1 MKKNLLYLCMF
12 FITYSFS
19 QENKTPSQEKSKIVR
34 KDDAVKEFSKNLN
47 EARAFQPTGIIRCAS
62 TEHNRSLQK
71 SKLAPSDE
79 EFERWLAPKVAEI
92 KNKRHLR
99 ALPTTI
105 VIPVVI
111 HIVHNGDAVGSG
123 ENISLAQA
131 LSQIRVFNEDF
142 GKLAGTPGDG
152 AGVDTS
158 IQFCLAQVDPN
169 GVATNGVVRH
179 NLGLASFDSA
189 GVESAKASTI
199 WDPTKYLNMWT
210 FNFGGDLAG
219 VLGYAQFPTGSGLPG
234 MPGGECYDDSGSGA
248 STDGVVCAYT
258 TWGSSSYATG
268 AFGAPY
274 DKGRTMTHEVGH
286 MFGLRHI
293 WGDDACPTSGG
304 NVYTN
309 EDFCADT
316 PAASAANFGCPAG
329 RNTCTA
335 IAGNDQIQNYMD
347 YTDDTCMNIFT
358 QDQKDRMLAVLMN
371 SPRRDDLLVSTVC
384 SSPVLT
390 PYIQFKRQ
398 DCDFR
403 PVNEV
408 QEGST
413 CAGYTEF
420 TIVLDIDKAPSA
432 NATVT
437 FAVDGTSVA
446 NASDVQILTPTVTFP
461 SGSTA
466 DQNLVIRVLHDGV
479 VEIDEDLVISF
490 TVNAN
495 GGNAVINPNGKTF
508 TVKILNDDSSPI
520 LVQNYNAID
529 EDCADLS
536 DWQNLDADGDA
547 KKWGTFTGLQGFGT
561 APNTLTNTWAFSE
574 KKVGYFGGTIST
586 ANPNNYLISKQIK
599 IPVGAT
605 SISLSYIVGAYDDA
619 GPARNAGSFS
629 VYFTTSIANE
639 AAILA
644 GTLIQANLVIND
656 GTTQLNTHNL
666 MTTPNLMGQTGY
678 LVFRHNN
685 TSATNIGLLIL
696 DSIKIAVLKN
706 TLVQTEINTPTRY
719 DASLNYSG
727 SMYGYDDITDNVIG
741 SITNNTTVN
750 YGCTSIEVNRSQTSV
765 GAGSASF
772 IDTNAANRIMPKTY
786 YITNATDSATGNYTV
801 TLYCTAAEVTA
812 WETATGKSRTALQI
826 IKVIN
831 NPISTIN
838 ASNYTN
844 YTIEEKAATIGAFG
858 SNVTFTAT
866 FNTNMSGGYAIGPK
880 TGIVCGDLTS
890 TWNGTAWSNGAP
902 SKVTAVTFTGNYS
915 STADLDA
922 CSATIN
928 TGVNVTFNPGH
939 TFIIGNGVTV
949 NGTGT
954 FTINNNAALRQ
965 VNNTANTGNVIVR
978 RNSAANVRLDY
989 TAWSS
994 PVSGQQ
1000 LQAFSPSTLP
1010 NRFYQYLFTGTTTPT
1025 AYQVVTPTTNF
1036 VVGKGYMIR
1045 AADNWPLTPTVF
1057 NGQFA
1062 GVPTNG
1068 NVSQPIGIGYNL
1080 LGNPYASPISAN
1092 LFLGANASI
1101 PTLYFWT
1108 HTAPASGGIYPV
1120 NNYASYTTL
1129 GGTAAAAGGAVPNGT
1144 IQTSQGFFVRA
1155 TAAGNANFTNAQR
1168 VNASVSTQFYR
1179 TAESV
1184 ATTTET
1190 EKHRIWLN
1198 LNDASN
1204 NYNQI
1209 LVGYI
1214 NGATNGIDHAI
1225 DGEVLDK
1232 DNTMLYNLIADSEYV
1247 IQGKGLPF
1255 TDTDEI
1261 ALGLKATTAGTYS
1274 IALENVDG
1282 LFTAQNVYVKDN
1294 VTNTIHDIKLA
1305 PYTFTTSDGVYNNRF
1320 KVVFT
1325 NAALANPSFV
1335 SDESVV
1341 VFTQNEELKINASQ
1355 EMAKVEVFDV
1365 LGRNIYKN
1373 NTVNDKALN
1382 IASIANR
1389 NQALFVKITFATG
1402 QSVTKK
1408 VIK

>member
-1 MKKNLLYLCMF
+1 MF

-19 QENKTPSQEKSKIVR
+19 QENKKISSQEKNKIVR
-34 KDDAVKEFSKNLN
+34 KDDAVKEFSNQLN
-47 EARAFQPTGIIRCAS
+47 KSRAFQPTGLIRCAT
-62 TEHNRSLQK
+62 TEHNKSLQK
-71 SKLAPSDE
+71 NKLAPSDE
-79 EFERWLAPKVAEI
+79 EFENWLAPKVAEI
-92 KNKRHLR
+92 KNKRNQK
-99 ALPTTI
+99 ALPSTI

-111 HIVHNGDAVGSG
+111 HIVHNGDAVGTG

-179 NLGLASFDSA
+179 NLGIAALGSA
-189 GVESAKASTI
+189 QVEAAKASTI

-219 VLGYAQFPTGSGLPG
+219 ILGYAQFPTGSGLPG
-234 MPGGECYDDSGSGA
+234 MPSGECFDDSGSGA

-268 AFGAPY
+268 SFGAPY
-274 DKGRTMTHEVGH
+274 DKGRTMTHVVGH

-293 WGDDACPTSGG
+293 WGDDACPASGG

-316 PAASAANFGCPAG
+316 PAAAAANFGCPAG
-329 RNTCTA
+329 TNSCAA
-335 IAGNDQIQNYMD
+335 IAGNDMIQNYMD
-347 YTDDTCMNIFT
+347 YTDDTCMSIFT

-384 SSPVLT
+384 SAVVT
-390 PYIQFKRQ
+390 PNIQFKRQ

-403 PVNEV
+403 PVNSV
-408 QEGST
+408 LEGSA
-413 CAGYTEF
+413 CAGFTEF

-437 FAVDGTSVA
+437 FAVDGTSTA
-446 NASDVQILTPTVTFP
+446 NATDVQIMTPTVTFP
-461 SGSTA
+461 AGSTA
-466 DQNLVIRVLHDGV
+466 DQNLVVRVLHDGV
-479 VEIDEDLVISF
+479 VEADENLVISF

-495 GGNAVINPNGKTF
+495 GGDALANANGKTF
-508 TVKILNDDSSPI
+508 ELTILNDDSAPI
-520 LVQNYNAID
+520 LTQSYNLID
-529 EDCADLS
+529 ENFDDLS
-536 DWQNLDADGDA
+536 GWLVLDGDGDTRN
-547 KKWGTFTGLQGFGT
+547 WSSLTGLDGYGT
-561 APNTLTNTWAFSE
+561 APNTFIGGIGYSE
-574 KKVGYFGGTIST
+574 KRIGYFGGATST
-586 ANPNNYLISKQIK
+586 ANPNNYLISPQIV
-599 IPVGAT
+599 IPNAT
-605 SISLSYIVGAYDDA
+605 TTLSLSYIVGAYDNG
-619 GPARNAGSFS
+619 GPTRNAGNFS

-644 GTLIQANLVIND
+644 GTLIQSNLVLNE
-656 GTTQLNTHNL
+656 GTSQLITHNL

-685 TSATNIGLLIL
+685 LSGTNIGLLLL
-696 DSIKIAVLKN
+696 DSVKIAVVKN

-719 DASLNYSG
+719 DAVLNSSG
-727 SMYGYDDITDNVIG
+727 NMYGYDDTTSSIIAG
-741 SITNNTTVN
+741 ITNNTSTN
-750 YGCTSIEVNRSQTSV
+750 YGCTSIEVDRSQTSV

-786 YITNATDSATGNYTV
+786 YVTTASDTATGNYTV

-812 WETATGKSRTALQI
+812 WEAATGKSRTALQI

-844 YTIEEKAATIGAFG
+844 YIIEEKPATIGAFG
-858 SNVTFTAT
+858 TGVTFTAT

-890 TWNGTAWSNGAP
+890 TWNGTAWSNGVP
-902 SKVTAVTFTGNYS
+902 GKVTAVTFAGNYN

-922 CSATIN
+922 CSVTVN
-928 TGVNVTFNPGH
+928 TGVNVTFNAGH
-939 TFIIGNGVTV
+939 TLISGNAVTV
-949 NGTGT
+949 SGTGT
-954 FTINNNAALRQ
+954 LTINNNAALRQ
-965 VNNTANTGNVIVR
+965 INAVANSGNIIVR
-978 RNSAANVRLDY
+978 RNSAGMVKLDY

-1000 LQAFSPSTLP
+1000 LQSFSPSTLP

-1025 AYQVVTPTTNF
+1025 AYQSVVATTNF
-1036 VVGKGYMIR
+1036 QAGKGYMIR
-1045 AADNWPLTPTVF
+1045 AADNWPLTSTVF
-1057 NGQFA
+1057 NGQFS

-1068 NVSQPIGIGYNL
+1068 DVPQAIGIGYNL

-1092 LFLGANASI
+1092 LFLGANTSI
-1101 PTLYFWT
+1101 STLYFWT
-1108 HTAPASGGIYPV
+1108 HTAPAAGGVYPI

-1129 GGTAAAAGGAVPNGT
+1129 GGTASAAGGATPNGT
-1144 IQTSQGFFVRA
+1144 IQTGQGFFVRA
-1155 TAAGNANFTNAQR
+1155 TAAGNANFSNAQR

-1179 TAESV
+1179 TSENI
-1184 ATTTET
+1184 ATTSEE

-1198 LNDASN
+1198 LNDATN

-1209 LVGYI
+1209 LVGYV
-1214 NGATNGIDHAI
+1214 NGATNGIDNGI

-1232 DNTMLYNLIADSEYV
+1232 DNTMLYNLINDSEYV

-1255 TDTDEI
+1255 ANTDEI
-1261 ALGLKATTAGTYS
+1261 ALGLKATTAGTYTIS
-1274 IALENVDG
+1274 LENVDG
-1282 LFTAQNVYVKDN
+1282 LFASQNVYVKDN
-1294 VTNTIHDIKLA
+1294 VTNTIHDIKQA
-1305 PYTFTTSDGVYNNRF
+1305 PYAFTTSEGVFNDRF
-1320 KVVFT
+1320 KVVF
-1325 NAALANPSFV
+1325 NNVVLVNPAFISE
-1335 SDESVV
+1335 DGVV
-1341 VFTQNEELKINASQ
+1341 VFTQNEELKINASH
-1355 EMAKVEVFDV
+1355 EMAKVEVYDV
-1365 LGRNIYKN
+1365 LGRIIYNNKN
-1373 NTVNDKALN
+1373 VNDKVLN
-1382 IASIANR
+1382 ISSIANR
-1389 NQALFVKITFATG
+1389 NQALLVKITFTTG

>member
-1 MKKNLLYLCMF
+1 MF

-19 QENKTPSQEKSKIVR
+19 QENIKTPNQEKSKIVR
-34 KDDAVKEFSKNLN
+34 KDEAVKDFSNELN
-47 EARAFQPTGIIRCAS
+47 QARAFQPTGIIRCAS

-71 SKLAPSDE
+71 NKLAPSDE

-92 KNKRHLR
+92 KRKRHLR
-99 ALPTTI
+99 ALPSTI

-152 AGVDTS
+152 AGVDTG

-169 GVATNGVVRH
+169 GNPTNGVVRH
-179 NLGLASFDSA
+179 NLGIAAFGSA
-189 GVESAKASTI
+189 QVETAKASTI

-234 MPGGECYDDSGSGA
+234 MPSGECFDDSGSGA

-293 WGDDACPTSGG
+293 WGDDACPASGG

-316 PAASAANFGCPAG
+316 PAAAAANFGCPAG
-329 RNTCTA
+329 TNSCTA
-335 IAGNDQIQNYMD
+335 IAGNDMIQNYMD
-347 YTDDTCMNIFT
+347 YTDDTCMSIFT

-384 SSPVLT
+384 SAVVT
-390 PYIQFKRQ
+390 PNIQFKRQ

-403 PVNEV
+403 PVNSV
-408 QEGST
+408 LEGNA

-432 NATVT
+432 NAVVT
-437 FAVDGTSVA
+437 FAIDGTSTA
-446 NASDVQILTPTVTFP
+446 NASDVQIMTPTVTFP
-461 SGSTA
+461 AGSTA
-466 DQNLVIRVLHDGV
+466 DQNLVLRVLHDGV
-479 VEIDEDLVISF
+479 EEPNENLVISF

-495 GGNAVINPNGKTF
+495 GGDALANANGKMFDLT
-508 TVKILNDDSSPI
+508 ILNDDLAPT
-520 LVQNYNAID
+520 LTQTYNLID
-529 EDCADLS
+529 EDFENAAGWLV
-536 DWQNLDADGDA
+536 LDADGDTRT
-547 KKWGTFTGLQGFGT
+547 WGTVNGLDGFGT
-561 APNTLTNTWAFSE
+561 APNTITGAAAYSE
-574 KKVGYFGGTIST
+574 KRLTYLGGTGT
-586 ANPNNYLISKQIK
+586 ANPVNNYFISPQVTL
-599 IPVGAT
+599 PTTAASVT
-605 SISLSYIVGAYDDA
+605 LSYILAAYDNTA
-619 GPARNAGSFS
+619 QVRNAGNFS

-639 AAILA
+639 AAILG
-644 GTLIQANLVIND
+644 GTLVQTNLINNEN
-656 GTTQLNTHNL
+656 TSQLRTYNL
-666 MTTPNLMGQTGY
+666 MTTPNLLGQTGY

-685 TSATNIGLLIL
+685 TSATADVGLLIMDTVKL
-696 DSIKIAVLKN
+696 VVVKN

-719 DASLNYSG
+719 DAILNSSG
-727 SMYGYDDITDNVIG
+727 NMYGYDDATSSIIAG
-741 SITNNTTVN
+741 ITNSTSTN

-786 YITNATDSATGNYTV
+786 YVTTANDTATGNYSI
-801 TLYCTAAEVTA
+801 TLYCTAAEVAA
-812 WETATGKSRTALQI
+812 WEAATGKSRTALQI

-844 YTIEEKAATIGAFG
+844 YLIEEKPATIGAFG
-858 SNVTFTAT
+858 TGVTFTAT
-866 FNTNMSGGYAIGPK
+866 FNTNMTGGYAIGPK

-890 TWNGTAWSNGAP
+890 TWNGTTWSNGAP

-928 TGVNVTFNPGH
+928 TGVNVTFNAGH

-994 PVSGQQ
+994 PVAGQQ

-1010 NRFYQYLFTGTTTPT
+1010 TRFYQYLFTGTTTPT
-1025 AYQVVTPTTNF
+1025 AYQAVNPTTNF

-1045 AADNWPLTPTVF
+1045 AADNWPITPTVF
-1057 NGQFA
+1057 NGQFT

-1068 NVSQPIGIGYNL
+1068 NVSQPIGLGYNL

-1108 HTAPASGGIYPV
+1108 HTAPASGGVYPV

-1144 IQTSQGFFVRA
+1144 IQTGQGFYVR
-1155 TAAGNANFTNAQR
+1155 TTVAGNANFTNAQR

-1179 TAESV
+1179 TATSSV
-1184 ATTTET
+1184 ATTEP

-1209 LVGYI
+1209 LVGYV

-1255 TDTDEI
+1255 ADTDEI

-1274 IALENVDG
+1274 ISLENVDG

-1294 VTNTIHDIKLA
+1294 VTNTIHDIKQT
-1305 PYTFTTSDGVYNNRF
+1305 PYTFTTADGVFNNRF
-1320 KVVFT
+1320 KVVFR
-1325 NAALANPSFV
+1325 NEALANPSFV
-1335 SDESVV
+1335 SEESVV

-1355 EMAKVEVFDV
+1355 EIAKVEVFDV
-1365 LGRNIYKN
+1365 LGRSIYKN
-1373 NTVNDKALN
+1373 NTVNDKVLN
-1382 IASIANR
+1382 ITSIANR
-1389 NQALFVKITFATG
+1389 NQALLVKITFTTG

>member
-1 MKKNLLYLCMF
+1 MF
-12 FITYSFS
+12 FLTFS
-19 QENKTPSQEKSKIVR
+19 YGQENKKITSQEKKKLIV
-34 KDDAVKEFSKNLN
+34 KDEAVKEFSNQLN
-47 EARAFQPTGIIRCAS
+47 GARAFQPTGIIRCAT
-62 TEHNRSLQK
+62 TEHNKSLQK
-71 SKLAPSDE
+71 NKLAPSDE

-92 KNKRHLR
+92 KNKRNQK
-99 ALPTTI
+99 ALPATI

-111 HIVHNGDAVGSG
+111 HIIHNGDPVGTN

-152 AGVDTS
+152 AGVDTG
-158 IQFCLAQVDPN
+158 IQFCLAQIDPSGN
-169 GVATNGVVRH
+169 STNGVVRH
-179 NLGLASFDSA
+179 NLGIASFGSA
-189 GVESAKASTI
+189 AVETAKANTI

-219 VLGYAQFPTGSGLPG
+219 VLGYAQFPTGSGLAG
-234 MPGGECYDDSGSGA
+234 MPTGDCFDDSGSGA

-268 AFGAPY
+268 SFSAPY

-293 WGDDACPTSGG
+293 WGDDGCPGSGG

-316 PAASAANFGCPAG
+316 PASAAANFGCPAG
-329 RNTCTA
+329 TNSCTA
-335 IAGNDQIQNYMD
+335 IAGNDMIQNYMD
-347 YTDDTCMNIFT
+347 YTDDTCMSIFT

-384 SSPVLT
+384 SAVVT
-390 PYIQFKRQ
+390 PNIQFKRQ

-403 PVNEV
+403 PVNSV
-408 QEGST
+408 PEGSN

-420 TIVLDIDKAPSA
+420 TIVLDTDKAPSA
-432 NATVT
+432 NAVVT
-437 FAVDGTSVA
+437 FAIDGTSTA
-446 NASDVQILTPTVTFP
+446 NAADVQIMTPTVTFP
-461 SGSTA
+461 AGSTA
-466 DQNLVIRVLHDGV
+466 DQNLVLRVLHDGV
-479 VEIDEDLVISF
+479 VELDENLVISF

-495 GGNAVINPNGKTF
+495 GGDAVANPNGKTF
-508 TVKILNDDSSPI
+508 DLTILNDDAAPT
-520 LVQNYNAID
+520 LTQNNVLINEDFEAATDWTIVDVNAD
-529 EDCADLS
+529 T
-536 DWQNLDADGDA
+536 
-547 KKWGTFTGLQGFGT
+547 WGIVNGANGIGT
-561 APNTLTNTWAFSE
+561 APNTIVGSCAYSE
-574 KKVGYFGGTIST
+574 KSRTYLGGTGNAT
-586 ANPNNYLISKQIK
+586 PNNYFVSPQFT
-599 IPVGAT
+599 IPAGAT
-605 SISLSYIVGAYDDA
+605 STTLTYIIAGYGATA
-619 GPARNAGSFS
+619 GNYSA
-629 VYFTTSIANE
+629 YFTTTLNPTTE
-639 AAILA
+639 AQITS
-644 GTLIQANLVIND
+644 GTIIQAAATIASGTSVLRTINM
-656 GTTQLNTHNL
+656 NAYA
-666 MTTPNLMGQTGY
+666 GQTGHI
-678 LVFRHNN
+678 VFRHNN
-685 TSATNIGLLIL
+685 LNTASGLLLL
-696 DSIKIAVLKN
+696 DSVNLTAITN
-706 TLVQTEINTPTRY
+706 RNVQTEINTPTRY
-719 DASLNYSG
+719 DAVLNSSG
-727 SMYGYDDITDNVIG
+727 SMYGYDDTTSSIIAG
-741 SITNNTTVN
+741 ITNNTSTN

-786 YITNATDSATGNYTV
+786 YVTTASDTATGNYSI
-801 TLYCTAAEVTA
+801 TLYCTAAEVAA
-812 WETATGKSRTALQI
+812 WEAATGKSRTALQI

-844 YTIEEKAATIGAFG
+844 YLIEEKPATIGAFG
-858 SNVTFTAT
+858 TGVTFTAT
-866 FNTNMSGGYAIGPK
+866 FNTNMTGGYAIGPK

-928 TGVNVTFNPGH
+928 TGVNVTFNAGH
-939 TFIIGNGVTV
+939 TFVVGNAVTA

-954 FTINNNAALRQ
+954 LTINNNAALRQ
-965 VNNTANTGNVIVR
+965 VNAVVNTGSSIVK
-978 RNSAANVRLDY
+978 RNSAGMVKLDY

-1000 LQAFSPSTLP
+1000 LQAFSPSTLS
-1010 NRFYQYLFTGTTTPT
+1010 NRFYEYLYTGTTTPT
-1025 AYQVVTPTTNF
+1025 AYQSVTATTNF
-1036 VVGKGYMIR
+1036 VAGKGYMIR
-1045 AADNWPLTPTVF
+1045 AADNWPLTSTVF
-1057 NGQFA
+1057 NGQFT
-1062 GVPTNG
+1062 GVLTNG
-1068 NVSQPIGIGYNL
+1068 NVSQSIGIGYNL

-1092 LFLGANASI
+1092 TFLSANASI

-1108 HTAPASGGIYPV
+1108 HTVPASGGIYPV

-1129 GGTAAAAGGAVPNGT
+1129 GGTASAAGGAVPNGT
-1144 IQTSQGFFVRA
+1144 IQTGQGFFVRT

-1209 LVGYI
+1209 LLGYMD
-1214 NGATNGIDHAI
+1214 GATNGVDHAI

-1255 TDTDEI
+1255 ADTDEI

-1274 IALENVDG
+1274 ISLENVDG

-1294 VTNTIHDIKLA
+1294 VTTTIHDIKLA
-1305 PYTFTTSDGVYNNRF
+1305 PYTFTTSDGVFNNRF

-1325 NAALANPSFV
+1325 NAALGNQSFV
-1335 SDESVV
+1335 SDENVV

-1355 EMAKVEVFDV
+1355 EISKVEVFDV
-1365 LGRNIYKN
+1365 LGRNVYKN
-1373 NTVNDKALN
+1373 NNVNDTALN
-1382 IASIANR
+1382 ITSIANR
-1389 NQALFVKITFATG
+1389 NQALLVKITFTTG

>member
-1 MKKNLLYLCMF
+1 MF

-19 QENKTPSQEKSKIVR
+19 QEKNKIVR
-34 KDDAVKEFSKNLN
+34 KNDAINEFSNQLKQT
-47 EARAFQPTGIIRCAS
+47 RAFQPTGLIKCAS
-62 TEHNRSLQK
+62 TEHNRSLQQ
-71 SKLAPSDE
+71 SNLAPSDE
-79 EFERWLAPKVAEI
+79 EFEKWLAPKVAEI
-92 KNKRHLR
+92 RNKRNQR

-152 AGVDTS
+152 AGVDTG

-169 GVATNGVVRH
+169 GNPTNGVVRH

-189 GVESAKASTI
+189 GVETAKANTF

-234 MPGGECYDDSGSGA
+234 MPSGECYDDSGSGA

-293 WGDDACPTSGG
+293 WGDDVCPASGG

-316 PAASAANFGCPAG
+316 PAAAAANFGCPAG
-329 RNTCTA
+329 TNSCTA
-335 IAGNDQIQNYMD
+335 IAGNDMIQNYMD
-347 YTDDTCMNIFT
+347 YTDDTCMSIFT

-384 SSPVLT
+384 SAVVT
-390 PYIQFKRQ
+390 PNIQFKRQ

-403 PVNEV
+403 PVNSV
-408 QEGST
+408 LEGNV

-420 TIVLDIDKAPSA
+420 TIVLDTDKAPSA
-432 NATVT
+432 NAVVT
-437 FAVDGTSVA
+437 FTIDGTSTA
-446 NASDVQILTPTVTFP
+446 NTSDVQIITPTVTFP
-461 SGSTA
+461 AGSTA
-466 DQNLVIRVLHDGV
+466 DQNLVLRVLHDGV
-479 VEIDEDLVISF
+479 VELDENLVISF

-495 GGNAVINPNGKTF
+495 GGDAVANPNGKTF
-508 TVKILNDDSSPI
+508 DLTILNDDTAPT
-520 LVQNYNAID
+520 LTQTYNLID
-529 EDCADLS
+529 EDFEDAAGWLV
-536 DWQNLDADGDA
+536 LDADGDTNT
-547 KKWGTFTGLQGFGT
+547 WGTLTGLDGYGT
-561 APNTLTNTWAFSE
+561 APNTLSGSVAFSE
-574 KKVGYFGGTIST
+574 KRLNYLGTGNGN
-586 ANPNNYLISKQIK
+586 ANPVNNYFISPQVTF
-599 IPVGAT
+599 PTTAT
-605 SISLSYIVGAYDDA
+605 SVTLSYILAAYDNA
-619 GPARNAGSFS
+619 AQTRNAGNFS
-629 VYFTTSIANE
+629 VYFTTSIASE

-644 GTLIQANLVIND
+644 GTLVQANLINNE
-656 GTTQLNTHNL
+656 GTSQLRTYNL
-666 MTTPNLMGQTGY
+666 MTTPNLLGQTGY

-685 TSATNIGLLIL
+685 TTTNDVGLLLL
-696 DSIKIAVLKN
+696 DTVKIVVVRN
-706 TLVQTEINTPTRY
+706 TNVQTEINTPTRY
-719 DASLNYSG
+719 DAILNSSG
-727 SMYGYDDITDNVIG
+727 SMYGYDDTTSSIIAG
-741 SITNNTTVN
+741 ITNNTSTN

-765 GAGSASF
+765 GAASASF

-786 YITNATDSATGNYTV
+786 YVTTASDTATGNYSV
-801 TLYCTAAEVTA
+801 TLYCTEAEVAA

-831 NPISTIN
+831 NPISIIN

-844 YTIEEKAATIGAFG
+844 YLIEEKPATIGAFG
-858 SNVTFTAT
+858 TGVTFTAT
-866 FNTNMSGGYAIGPK
+866 FNTNMTGGYAIGPK

-928 TGVNVTFNPGH
+928 TGVNVTFNAGH
-939 TFIIGNGVTV
+939 TFVVGNAVTA

-954 FTINNNAALRQ
+954 LTINNNAALRQ
-965 VNNTANTGNVIVR
+965 VNAVVNTGSSIVK
-978 RNSAANVRLDY
+978 RNSAGMVKLDY

-1000 LQAFSPSTLP
+1000 LQAFSPSTLS
-1010 NRFYQYLFTGTTTPT
+1010 NRFYEYLYTGTTTPT
-1025 AYQVVTPTTNF
+1025 AYQSVTATTNF
-1036 VVGKGYMIR
+1036 VAGKGYMIR
-1045 AADNWPLTPTVF
+1045 AADNWPLTSTVF
-1057 NGQFA
+1057 NGQFT
-1062 GVPTNG
+1062 GVLTNG
-1068 NVSQPIGIGYNL
+1068 NVSQSIGIGYNL

-1092 LFLGANASI
+1092 TFLAANATI

-1108 HTAPASGGIYPV
+1108 HTVPASGGIYPV

-1129 GGTAAAAGGAVPNGT
+1129 GGTASAAGGAVPNGT
-1144 IQTSQGFFVRA
+1144 IQTGQGFFVRT

-1209 LVGYI
+1209 LLGYMD
-1214 NGATNGIDHAI
+1214 GATNGVDHAI

-1232 DNTMLYNLIADSEYV
+1232 DNTMLYNVINNSEYV

-1255 TDTDEI
+1255 ADTDEI
-1261 ALGLKATTAGTYS
+1261 ALGLKANTAGTYS
-1274 IALENVDG
+1274 ISLENVDG
-1282 LFTAQNVYVKDN
+1282 LFTMQNIYVKDN
-1294 VTNTIHDIKLA
+1294 VTNTIHDIKQT
-1305 PYTFTTSDGVYNNRF
+1305 PYAFTTSNGVFNNRF
-1320 KVVFT
+1320 TVVFT
-1325 NAALANPSFV
+1325 NAALGNQSFV
-1335 SDESVV
+1335 SDENVV

-1355 EMAKVEVFDV
+1355 EIAKVEVFDV

-1373 NTVNDKALN
+1373 NKVNDNTLN
-1382 IASIANR
+1382 ITSIANR
-1389 NQALFVKITFATG
+1389 NQALLVKITFTTG

>member
-1 MKKNLLYLCMF
+1 MF

-19 QENKTPSQEKSKIVR
+19 QENNKIVR
-34 KDDAVKEFSKNLN
+34 KDDAIKEFSNELN
-47 EARAFQPTGIIRCAS
+47 QARAFQPTGLIRCAS

-189 GVESAKASTI
+189 GVETAKASTI

-219 VLGYAQFPTGSGLPG
+219 VLGYAQFPTGSGLSG
-234 MPGGECYDDSGSGA
+234 MPSGECYDDSGSGA
-248 STDGVVCAYT
+248 STAGVVCAYT

-268 AFGAPY
+268 SFGAPY

-293 WGDDACPTSGG
+293 WGDDACPASGG

-316 PAASAANFGCPAG
+316 PAANAANFGCPTG
-329 RNTCTA
+329 TNSCTA
-335 IAGNDQIQNYMD
+335 IAGNDMIQNYMD

-390 PYIQFKRQ
+390 PFIQFKRQ

-408 QEGST
+408 QEGSN

-437 FAVDGTSVA
+437 FAIDGTSTA
-446 NASDVQILTPTVTFP
+446 NAADIQIMTPTVTFP
-461 SGSTA
+461 AGSTA
-466 DQNLVIRVLHDGV
+466 DQNLVVRVLHDGV
-479 VEIDEDLVISF
+479 VELDENLVISF

-495 GGNAVINPNGKTF
+495 GGDAVINPNGKTF
-508 TVKILNDDSSPI
+508 TLKILNDDSAPI

-529 EDCADLS
+529 EDCSDLS
-536 DWQNLDADGDA
+536 DWQNLDADGDTR
-547 KKWGTFTGLQGFGT
+547 KWGTWTGLLGYGT

-574 KKVGYFGGTIST
+574 KRIGYFGGTVST

-599 IPVGAT
+599 LPVGAT
-605 SISLSYIVGAYDDA
+605 SISLSYIVGAYDNG
-619 GPARNAGSFS
+619 GPTRNAGNFS

-644 GTLIQANLVIND
+644 GTLIQANLVINE

-685 TSATNIGLLIL
+685 TSTTNIGLLLL
-696 DSIKIAVLKN
+696 DSVKIAVLKN
-706 TLVQTEINTPTRY
+706 TLVQTEINTSTRY

-727 SMYGYDDITDNVIG
+727 SIYGYDDITENVIG

-765 GAGSASF
+765 GAASASF

-786 YITNATDSATGNYTV
+786 YVTTASDTASGNYTV
-801 TLYCTAAEVTA
+801 TLYCTEAEVAA

-844 YTIEEKAATIGAFG
+844 YLIEEKPATIGAFG
-858 SNVTFTAT
+858 TGVTFTAT

-928 TGVNVTFNPGH
+928 TGVNVTFNAGH

-965 VNNTANTGNVIVR
+965 INNNANTGNIIVR

-1000 LQAFSPSTLP
+1000 LQAFSPNTLP
-1010 NRFYQYLFTGTTTPT
+1010 TRFYQYLFTGTTTPT
-1025 AYQVVTPTTNF
+1025 AYQVVSPTTNF

-1045 AADNWPLTPTVF
+1045 AADNWPVTPTVF
-1057 NGQFA
+1057 NGQFS

-1068 NVSQPIGIGYNL
+1068 NVSQAIGIGYNL

-1108 HTAPASGGIYPV
+1108 HTAPASGGVYPV

-1144 IQTSQGFFVRA
+1144 IQTGQGFYVRA

-1198 LNDASN
+1198 LNDATN

-1209 LVGYI
+1209 LVGYV
-1214 NGATNGIDHAI
+1214 NGATNGIDHTI

-1274 IALENVDG
+1274 ISLENVDG
-1282 LFTAQNVYVKDN
+1282 LFTTQNVYVKDN
-1294 VTNTIHDIKLA
+1294 VTNTIHDIKQT

-1355 EMAKVEVFDV
+1355 EIAKVEVFDV
-1365 LGRNIYKN
+1365 LGRNIYNN
-1373 NTVNDKALN
+1373 NTVNDKILN
-1382 IASIANR
+1382 ITSIANR
-1389 NQALFVKITFATG
+1389 NQALLVKITFTTG

>member
-1 MKKNLLYLCMF
+1 MF
-12 FITYSFS
+12 FVTYSFS
-19 QENKTPSQEKSKIVR
+19 QENKKVLSLEKNKVER
-34 KDDAVKEFSKNLN
+34 KDNAVKEFSKKLN
-47 EARAFQPTGIIRCAS
+47 EARAFQLAGVIRCAS
-62 TEHNRSLQK
+62 TEHNRSLQQ

-79 EFERWLAPKVAEI
+79 EFEKWLAPKVAEI
-92 KNKRHLR
+92 KNKRNQR

-111 HIVHNGDAVGSG
+111 HIVHNGDAVGTN

-131 LSQIRVFNEDF
+131 LSQIQVFNEDF
-142 GKLAGTPGDG
+142 GKLPGTPGDG
-152 AGVDTS
+152 AGVDTG
-158 IQFCLAQVDPN
+158 IQFCLAQIDPN

-179 NLGLASFDSA
+179 NLGIAALGSA
-189 GVESAKASTI
+189 QVEAAKASTI

-219 VLGYAQFPTGSGLPG
+219 ILGYAQFPTGSGLAG
-234 MPGGECYDDSGSGA
+234 MPAGDCVDDSGSGA

-258 TWGSSSYATG
+258 TWGSSSYAAG
-268 AFGAPY
+268 SYGAPY

-316 PAASAANFGCPAG
+316 PAAAAANFGCPAN
-329 RNTCTA
+329 RNTCTG
-335 IAGNDQIQNYMD
+335 IAGNDMIQNYMD
-347 YTDDTCMNIFT
+347 YTDDTCMSIFT

-390 PYIQFKRQ
+390 PFIQFKRQ

-408 QEGST
+408 NEGSN

-437 FAVDGTSVA
+437 FAIDGTSVA
-446 NASDVQILTPTVTFP
+446 NAADVQIMTPTVTFP
-461 SGSTA
+461 TGSTA
-466 DQNLVIRVLHDGV
+466 DQNLVIRVLHDGI
-479 VEIDEDLVISF
+479 VETDEDLIVSF

-495 GGNAVINPNGKTF
+495 GGNAVINPNGNTF
-508 TVKILNDDSSPI
+508 TLKVLNDDSAPI

-529 EDCADLS
+529 EDCSDLS
-536 DWQNLDADGDA
+536 DWQNLDTDGDT

-574 KKVGYFGGTIST
+574 KRIGYFGGTVTT

-599 IPVGAT
+599 LPVGTT
-605 SISLSYIVGAYDDA
+605 SISLSYIVGAYDDG
-619 GPARNAGSFS
+619 GPTRNAGNFS

-644 GTLIQANLVIND
+644 GTLIQANLVINE

-696 DSIKIAVLKN
+696 DSVKIAVLKN

-741 SITNNTTVN
+741 SITNNTTTN

-786 YITNATDSATGNYTV
+786 NVTAANDTATGNYTI
-801 TLYCTAAEVTA
+801 TLYCTAAEVAA
-812 WETATGKSRTALQI
+812 WEAATGKSRTALQI

-844 YTIEEKAATIGAFG
+844 YSIEEKPATIGAFG
-858 SNVTFTAT
+858 TNITFTAT

-890 TWNGTAWSNGAP
+890 TWNGSAWSNGTP
-902 SKVTAVTFTGNYS
+902 GKVTAVTFAGNYS
-915 STADLDA
+915 STSDLDA
-922 CSATIN
+922 CSVTIN
-928 TGVNVTFNPGH
+928 TGVNVTFNAGH
-939 TFIIGNGVTV
+939 TLISGNAVTV
-949 NGTGT
+949 TGTGT
-954 FTINNNAALRQ
+954 LTINNNAALRQ
-965 VNNTANTGNVIVR
+965 INAAANTGNIIVR
-978 RNSAANVRLDY
+978 RNSTGMVKLDY

-1000 LQAFSPSTLP
+1000 LQAFSPNTLP
-1010 NRFYQYLFTGTTTPT
+1010 NRFYEYLFTGTTTPT
-1025 AYQVVTPTTNF
+1025 AYQSVTATTNF
-1036 VVGKGYMIR
+1036 VAGKGYMIR
-1045 AADNWPLTPTVF
+1045 AADNWPLTSTVF
-1057 NGQFA
+1057 NGQFG

-1068 NVSQPIGIGYNL
+1068 NVSQSVGIGYNL
-1080 LGNPYASPISAN
+1080 LGNPYASPMSAN

-1101 PTLYFWT
+1101 GTLYFWT
-1108 HTAPASGGIYPV
+1108 HTVPASGGIYPV

-1129 GGTAAAAGGAVPNGT
+1129 GGTASAAGGAIPNGT
-1144 IQTSQGFFVRA
+1144 IQTGQGFFVRA

-1179 TAESV
+1179 TAQNV
-1184 ATTTET
+1184 TTSEDD

-1198 LNDASN
+1198 LNDDAN

-1209 LVGYI
+1209 LLGYT
-1214 NGATNGIDHAI
+1214 NGATNGVDNAI

-1232 DNTMLYNLIADSEYV
+1232 DNTMLYNVINDSEFV

-1255 TDTDEI
+1255 ADTDEI
-1261 ALGLKATTAGTYS
+1261 ALGLKASTAGNYS

-1282 LFTAQNVYVKDN
+1282 LFTSQNIYIKDN
-1294 VTNTIHDIKLA
+1294 VTNIIHDIKQT
-1305 PYTFTTSDGVYNNRF
+1305 PYLFTTTDGVFNDRF

-1325 NAALANPSFV
+1325 NAALSNDTFV
-1335 SDESVV
+1335 SDDSVV

-1355 EMAKVEVFDV
+1355 EIAKVEIYDV
-1365 LGRNIYKN
+1365 LGRNIYN
-1373 NTVNDKALN
+1373 NNKVNDKVLN
-1382 IASIANR
+1382 ITSIANR
-1389 NQALFVKITFATG
+1389 NQALIVKITFTTG
-1402 QSVTKK
+1402 QTIAKK

>member
-1 MKKNLLYLCMF
+1 MF

-19 QENKTPSQEKSKIVR
+19 QEKNKIVR
-34 KDDAVKEFSKNLN
+34 KNDAINEFSNQLKQT
-47 EARAFQPTGIIRCAS
+47 RAFQPTGLIKCAS
-62 TEHNRSLQK
+62 TEHNRSLQQ
-71 SKLAPSDE
+71 SNLAPSDE
-79 EFERWLAPKVAEI
+79 EFEKWLAPKVAEI
-92 KNKRHLR
+92 RNKRNQR

-152 AGVDTS
+152 AGVDTG

-169 GVATNGVVRH
+169 GNPTNGVVRH

-189 GVESAKASTI
+189 GVETAKANTF

-234 MPGGECYDDSGSGA
+234 MPSGECYDDSGSGA

-293 WGDDACPTSGG
+293 WGDDVCPASGG

-316 PAASAANFGCPAG
+316 PAAAAANFGCPAG
-329 RNTCTA
+329 TNSCTA
-335 IAGNDQIQNYMD
+335 IAGNDMIQNYMD
-347 YTDDTCMNIFT
+347 YTDDTCMSIFT

-384 SSPVLT
+384 SAVVT
-390 PYIQFKRQ
+390 PNIQFKRQ

-403 PVNEV
+403 PVNSV
-408 QEGST
+408 LEGNV

-420 TIVLDIDKAPSA
+420 TIVLDTDKAPSA
-432 NATVT
+432 NAVVT
-437 FAVDGTSVA
+437 FTIDGTSTA
-446 NASDVQILTPTVTFP
+446 NTSDVQIITPTVTFP
-461 SGSTA
+461 AGSTA
-466 DQNLVIRVLHDGV
+466 DQNLVLRVLHDGV
-479 VEIDEDLVISF
+479 VELDENLVISF

-495 GGNAVINPNGKTF
+495 GGDAVANPNGKTF
-508 TVKILNDDSSPI
+508 DLTILNDDTAPT
-520 LVQNYNAID
+520 LTQTYNLID
-529 EDCADLS
+529 EDFEDAAGWLV
-536 DWQNLDADGDA
+536 LDADGDTNT
-547 KKWGTFTGLQGFGT
+547 WGTLTGLDGYGT
-561 APNTLTNTWAFSE
+561 APNTLSGSVAFSE
-574 KKVGYFGGTIST
+574 KRLNYLGTGNGN
-586 ANPNNYLISKQIK
+586 ANPVNNYFISPQVTF
-599 IPVGAT
+599 PTTAT
-605 SISLSYIVGAYDDA
+605 SVTLSYILAAYDNA
-619 GPARNAGSFS
+619 AQTRNAGNFS
-629 VYFTTSIANE
+629 VYFTTSIASE

-644 GTLIQANLVIND
+644 GTLVQANLINNE
-656 GTTQLNTHNL
+656 GTSQLRTYNL
-666 MTTPNLMGQTGY
+666 MTTPNLLGQTGY

-685 TSATNIGLLIL
+685 TTTNDVGLLLL
-696 DSIKIAVLKN
+696 DTVKIVVVRN
-706 TLVQTEINTPTRY
+706 TNVQTEINTPTRY
-719 DASLNYSG
+719 DAILNSSG
-727 SMYGYDDITDNVIG
+727 SMYGYDDTTSSIIAG
-741 SITNNTTVN
+741 ITNNTSTN

-786 YITNATDSATGNYTV
+786 YVTTANDTATGNYTV

-844 YTIEEKAATIGAFG
+844 YLIEEKPATIGAFG
-858 SNVTFTAT
+858 TGVTFTAT

-928 TGVNVTFNPGH
+928 TGVNVTFNAGH
-939 TFIIGNGVTV
+939 TFVVGNAVTA

-954 FTINNNAALRQ
+954 LTINNNAALRQ
-965 VNNTANTGNVIVR
+965 VNAVVNTGSSIVK
-978 RNSAANVRLDY
+978 RNSAGMVKLDY

-1000 LQAFSPSTLP
+1000 LQAFSPSTLS
-1010 NRFYQYLFTGTTTPT
+1010 NRFYEYLYTGTTTPT
-1025 AYQVVTPTTNF
+1025 AYQSVTATTNF
-1036 VVGKGYMIR
+1036 VAGKGYMIR
-1045 AADNWPLTPTVF
+1045 AADNWPLTSTVF
-1057 NGQFA
+1057 NGQFT
-1062 GVPTNG
+1062 GVLTNG
-1068 NVSQPIGIGYNL
+1068 NVSQSIGIGYNL

-1092 LFLGANASI
+1092 TFLAANATI

-1108 HTAPASGGIYPV
+1108 HTVPASGGIYPV

-1129 GGTAAAAGGAVPNGT
+1129 GGTASAAGGAVPNGT
-1144 IQTSQGFFVRA
+1144 IQTGQGFFVRT

-1209 LVGYI
+1209 LLGYMD
-1214 NGATNGIDHAI
+1214 GATNGVDHAI

-1232 DNTMLYNLIADSEYV
+1232 DNTMLYNVINNSEYV

-1255 TDTDEI
+1255 ADTDEI
-1261 ALGLKATTAGTYS
+1261 ALGLKANTAGTYS
-1274 IALENVDG
+1274 ISLENVDG
-1282 LFTAQNVYVKDN
+1282 LFTTQNVYVKDN
-1294 VTNTIHDIKLA
+1294 VTNTIHDIKQT
-1305 PYTFTTSDGVYNNRF
+1305 PYAFTTSNGVFNNRF
-1320 KVVFT
+1320 TVVFT
-1325 NAALANPSFV
+1325 NAALGNQSFV
-1335 SDESVV
+1335 SDENVV

-1355 EMAKVEVFDV
+1355 EIAKVEVFDV

-1373 NTVNDKALN
+1373 NKVNDNTLN
-1382 IASIANR
+1382 ITSIANR
-1389 NQALFVKITFATG
+1389 NQALLVKITFTTG

>member
-1 MKKNLLYLCMF
+1 MF

-19 QENKTPSQEKSKIVR
+19 QENKKRPSQEKSKIVR

-390 PYIQFKRQ
+390 PYIQFKSQ

-403 PVNEV
+403 PVDEV
-408 QEGST
+408 LEGSN
-413 CAGYTEF
+413 CGGYTEF

-432 NATVT
+432 NAVVT
-437 FAVDGTSVA
+437 FAIDGTST
-446 NASDVQILTPTVTFP
+446 ASAADVQIMTPTVTFP
-461 SGSTA
+461 AGSTA
-466 DQNLVIRVLHDGV
+466 DQNLVVRVLHDGV
-479 VEIDEDLVISF
+479 VESNENLVISF

-495 GGNAVINPNGKTF
+495 GGDALANANGKTF
-508 TVKILNDDSSPI
+508 ELTILNDDSAPI
-520 LVQNYNAID
+520 LTQSYNLID
-529 EDCADLS
+529 ENFDDLS
-536 DWQNLDADGDA
+536 GWLVLDSDGDTRN
-547 KKWGTFTGLQGFGT
+547 WSSLTGLDGYGT
-561 APNTLTNTWAFSE
+561 APNTFLGGIGYSE
-574 KKVGYFGGTIST
+574 KRIGYFGGAAST
-586 ANPNNYLISKQIK
+586 ANPNNYLISPQIV
-599 IPVGAT
+599 IPNAT
-605 SISLSYIVGAYDDA
+605 TTLSLSYIVGAYDNG
-619 GPARNAGSFS
+619 GPTRNAGDFS

-644 GTLIQANLVIND
+644 GTLIQSNLVLNE
-656 GTTQLNTHNL
+656 GTSQLITHNL

-685 TSATNIGLLIL
+685 LSGTNIGLLLL
-696 DSIKIAVLKN
+696 DSVKIAVVKN

-719 DASLNYSG
+719 GALLNSSG
-727 SMYGYDDITDNVIG
+727 NMYGYDNVTGNIIAG
-741 SITNNTTVN
+741 ITNSTTTN
-750 YGCTSIEVNRSQTSV
+750 YGCSTIEVNRSQTSV
-765 GAGSASF
+765 GAVSASF

-786 YITNATDSATGNYTV
+786 TVTTANDTATGNYTI

-844 YTIEEKAATIGAFG
+844 YLIEEKPATIGAFG
-858 SNVTFTAT
+858 TGVTFTAT
-866 FNTNMSGGYAIGPK
+866 FNTNMSGGYALGPK

-1144 IQTSQGFFVRA
+1144 IQTSQGFFVRT

-1179 TAESV
+1179 TAVSV

-1274 IALENVDG
+1274 ISLENVDG
-1282 LFTAQNVYVKDN
+1282 LFTTQNVYVKDN
-1294 VTNTIHDIKLA
+1294 VTNTIHDIKQT
-1305 PYTFTTSDGVYNNRF
+1305 PYSFTTSDGVFNDRF

-1325 NAALANPSFV
+1325 NAALANPSFA

-1341 VFTQNEELKINASQ
+1341 VYTQNEELKINASQ
-1355 EMAKVEVFDV
+1355 EIAKVEVFDV

-1373 NTVNDKALN
+1373 NTVNDKTLN
-1382 IASIANR
+1382 ITSIANR
-1389 NQALFVKITFATG
+1389 NQALLVKITFATG

>member
-1 MKKNLLYLCMF
+1 MF

-19 QENKTPSQEKSKIVR
+19 QEKSKVL
-34 KDDAVKEFSKNLN
+34 KNDNTAKEFSRQLN
-47 EARAFQPTGIIRCAS
+47 EARAFQPTGLIRCVS
-62 TEHNRSLQK
+62 TEHNRSLQQ
-71 SKLAPSDE
+71 SNLAPSNE
-79 EFERWLAPKVAEI
+79 EFEKWLAPKIAEI
-92 KNKRHLR
+92 KDKRTRR
-99 ALPTTI
+99 ALPATI

-111 HIVHNGDAVGSG
+111 HIIHNGDPIGTN

-131 LSQIRVFNEDF
+131 LSQIQVFNEDF
-142 GKLAGTPGDG
+142 GKLPGTPGDG
-152 AGVDTS
+152 AGVDTD
-158 IQFCLAQVDPN
+158 IQFCLAQIDPN
-169 GVATNGVVRH
+169 GNPTNGVVRH
-179 NLGLASFDSA
+179 NLGIASFGSA
-189 GVESAKASTI
+189 AVETAKANTI

-219 VLGYAQFPTGSGLPG
+219 VLGYAQFPTGSGLAG
-234 MPGGECYDDSGSGA
+234 MPTDNCIDDSGSGA

-268 AFGAPY
+268 SFGAPY

-293 WGDDACPTSGG
+293 WGDDACPGSGG

-316 PAASAANFGCPAG
+316 PAAAAANFGCPVGTNSCA
-329 RNTCTA
+329 A
-335 IAGNDQIQNYMD
+335 IAGNDMIQNYMD
-347 YTDDTCMNIFT
+347 YTDDTCMSIFT

-384 SSPVLT
+384 SAVVT
-390 PYIQFKRQ
+390 PNIQFKRQ
-398 DCDFR
+398 DCNFR
-403 PVNEV
+403 PVNQV
-408 QEGST
+408 IEGSN
-413 CAGYTEF
+413 CAGFTEF

-437 FAVDGTSVA
+437 FGVDGTSTA
-446 NASDVQILTPTVTFP
+446 NAADIQIMTPTVTFP
-461 SGSTA
+461 AGSTA
-466 DQNLVIRVLHDGV
+466 DQNLVLRVLHDGV
-479 VEIDEDLVISF
+479 VEADENLVISF

-495 GGNAVINPNGKTF
+495 GGDAVLNPNGNIFDVT
-508 TVKILNDDSSPI
+508 ILNDDFAPT
-520 LVQNYNAID
+520 LTQTYNLID
-529 EDCADLS
+529 EDFEDATGWLI
-536 DWQNLDADGDA
+536 LDADGDTNT
-547 KKWGTFTGLQGFGT
+547 WGTVTGLDGFGT
-561 APNTLTNTWAFSE
+561 APNTLSGAAAFSE
-574 KKVGYFGGTIST
+574 KRLTYLGGTGT
-586 ANPNNYLISKQIK
+586 ANPVNNYFISPQVTF
-599 IPVGAT
+599 PSSAT
-605 SISLSYIVGAYDDA
+605 SINLSFILAAYDDA
-619 GPARNAGSFS
+619 AAVRNAGNFS

-644 GTLIQANLVIND
+644 GTLVQANLVVNE
-656 GTTQLNTHNL
+656 GTSQLRTYNL

-685 TSATNIGLLIL
+685 TSATANTGLLLMDTVRI
-696 DSIKIAVLKN
+696 VVVRN
-706 TLVQTEINTPTRY
+706 TSVQTEINTPTRY
-719 DASLNYSG
+719 DAVLNSSG
-727 SMYGYDDITDNVIG
+727 SMYGYDDTTSNIIAG
-741 SITNNTTVN
+741 ITNNTTTN
-750 YGCTSIEVNRSQTSV
+750 YGCSSIEVNRSQTSV

-786 YITNATDSATGNYTV
+786 YVTTANDTATGNYSI
-801 TLYCTAAEVTA
+801 TLYCTAAEVAA
-812 WETATGKSRTALQI
+812 WEAATGKSRTALHI

-844 YTIEEKAATIGAFG
+844 YVIEERLATIGAFG
-858 SNVTFTAT
+858 TGVTFTAT
-866 FNTNMSGGYAIGPK
+866 FNTNMTGGYAIGPK

-890 TWNGTAWSNGAP
+890 TWNGTAWSNGIP
-902 SKVTAVTFTGNYS
+902 SKVTAVTFSGNYS

-928 TGVNVTFNPGH
+928 TGVNVTFNAGH
-939 TFIIGNGVTV
+939 TFIVGNAVTA

-954 FTINNNAALRQ
+954 LTIANNAALRQ
-965 VNNTANTGNVIVR
+965 VNNNANTGNAIVR
-978 RNSAANVRLDY
+978 RNSAGMVKLDY

-994 PVSGQQ
+994 PVAAQQ
-1000 LQAFSPSTLP
+1000 LQAFSPNTLP

-1025 AYQVVTPTTNF
+1025 AYQSVAATTNF
-1036 VVGKGYMIR
+1036 VAGKGYMIR
-1045 AADNWPLTPTVF
+1045 AADNWPLTSTVF
-1057 NGQFA
+1057 NGQFT

-1068 NVSQPIGIGYNL
+1068 NVSQSIGIGYNL

-1108 HTAPASGGIYPV
+1108 HTVPASGGIYPV

-1129 GGTAAAAGGAVPNGT
+1129 GGTASAAGGAVPNGT
-1144 IQTSQGFFVRA
+1144 IQTGQGFFVRA

-1179 TAESV
+1179 SSESEAITSEV
-1184 ATTTET
+1184 

-1198 LNDASN
+1198 LNDNTN

-1209 LVGYI
+1209 LVGYM
-1214 NGATNGIDHAI
+1214 NGATNEIDNAI

-1232 DNTMLYNLIADSEYV
+1232 DNTMLYNVINDTEYV

-1255 TDTDEI
+1255 ADTDEI

-1274 IALENVDG
+1274 ISLENVDG
-1282 LFTAQNVYVKDN
+1282 LFTSQNVYVKDN
-1294 VTNTIHDIKLA
+1294 VTNSIHDIKLT
-1305 PYTFTTSDGVYNNRF
+1305 PYSFTTSEGVFNNRF
-1320 KVVFT
+1320 KVVFR
-1325 NAALANPSFV
+1325 NAALSNDSFV
-1335 SDESVV
+1335 SDESIV

-1355 EMAKVEVFDV
+1355 EIATVEVFDV
-1365 LGRNIYKN
+1365 LGRSIYN
-1373 NTVNDKALN
+1373 NSNVNDNTLS
-1382 IASIANR
+1382 ISSIANR
-1389 NQALFVKITFATG
+1389 NQALLIKITFLTG

>member
-1 MKKNLLYLCMF
+1 MF
-12 FITYSFS
+12 FIAFS
-19 QENKTPSQEKSKIVR
+19 YGQENKKTPSQEKDKIVR
-34 KDDAVKEFSKNLN
+34 KNDAINEFSNQLN
-47 EARAFQPTGIIRCAS
+47 QARAFQPTGLIRCAS

-71 SKLAPSDE
+71 SNLAPSDE
-79 EFERWLAPKVAEI
+79 EFEKWLAPKVAEI
-92 KNKRHLR
+92 RNKRNQR

-152 AGVDTS
+152 AGVDTG

-169 GVATNGVVRH
+169 GNPTSGVVRH
-179 NLGLASFDSA
+179 NLGIAAFGSA
-189 GVESAKASTI
+189 QVETAKASTI

-234 MPGGECYDDSGSGA
+234 MPSGECYDDSGSGA

-258 TWGSSSYATG
+258 TWGSSSYSTG

-293 WGDDACPTSGG
+293 WGDDACPASGG

-316 PAASAANFGCPAG
+316 PAAAGPNGGCPAG
-329 RNTCTA
+329 TNSCTA
-335 IAGNDQIQNYMD
+335 IAGNDMIENYMD
-347 YTDDTCMNIFT
+347 YTNDTCMSIFT

-384 SSPVLT
+384 SAVVT
-390 PYIQFKRQ
+390 PNIQFKRQ

-403 PVNEV
+403 PVNSV
-408 QEGST
+408 PEGSN

-420 TIVLDIDKAPSA
+420 TIVLDTDKAPSA
-432 NATVT
+432 NAVVT
-437 FAVDGTSVA
+437 FAIDGTSTA
-446 NASDVQILTPTVTFP
+446 NAADVQIMTPTVTFP
-461 SGSTA
+461 AGSTA
-466 DQNLVIRVLHDGV
+466 DQNLVLRVLHDGV
-479 VEIDEDLVISF
+479 VELDENLVISF
-490 TVNAN
+490 TINAN
-495 GGNAVINPNGKTF
+495 GGDAVANPNGKTF
-508 TVKILNDDSSPI
+508 DLKILNDDSAPI

-529 EDCADLS
+529 EDCSDLS
-536 DWQNLDADGDA
+536 DWQNLDADGDT
-547 KKWGTFTGLQGFGT
+547 KKWGTWTGLQGFGT
-561 APNTLTNTWAFSE
+561 TPNTLTNTWAFSE
-574 KKVGYFGGTIST
+574 KKIGYFGGTVST

-599 IPVGAT
+599 LPVGAT
-605 SISLSYIVGAYDDA
+605 SISLSYIVGAYDDG
-619 GPARNAGSFS
+619 GPARNAGNFS

-656 GTTQLNTHNL
+656 GTTQLITHNL

-685 TSATNIGLLIL
+685 TSTTNIGLLIL
-696 DSIKIAVLKN
+696 DSVKIAVLKN

-727 SMYGYDDITDNVIG
+727 SIYGYDDITDNVIG
-741 SITNNTTVN
+741 SITNNTSTN

-786 YITNATDSATGNYTV
+786 YVTTASDTATGNYSI
-801 TLYCTAAEVTA
+801 TLYCTAAEVAA
-812 WETATGKSRTALQI
+812 WEAATGKSRTALQI

-844 YTIEEKAATIGAFG
+844 YLIEEKPATIGAFG
-858 SNVTFTAT
+858 TGVTFTAT
-866 FNTNMSGGYAIGPK
+866 FNTNMTGGYAIGPK

-928 TGVNVTFNPGH
+928 TGVNVTFNAGH
-939 TFIIGNGVTV
+939 TFVVGNAVTA

-954 FTINNNAALRQ
+954 LTINNNAALRQ
-965 VNNTANTGNVIVR
+965 VNAVVNTGSSIVK
-978 RNSAANVRLDY
+978 RNSAGMVKLDY

-1000 LQAFSPSTLP
+1000 LQAFSPSTLS
-1010 NRFYQYLFTGTTTPT
+1010 NRFYEYLYTGTTTPT
-1025 AYQVVTPTTNF
+1025 AYQSVTATTNF
-1036 VVGKGYMIR
+1036 VAGKGYMIR
-1045 AADNWPLTPTVF
+1045 AADNWPLTSTVF
-1057 NGQFA
+1057 NGQFT
-1062 GVPTNG
+1062 GVLTNG
-1068 NVSQPIGIGYNL
+1068 NVSQSIGIGYNL

-1092 LFLGANASI
+1092 TFLSANASI

-1108 HTAPASGGIYPV
+1108 HTVPASGGIYPV

-1129 GGTAAAAGGAVPNGT
+1129 GGTASAAGGAVPNGT
-1144 IQTSQGFFVRA
+1144 IQTGQGFFVRT

-1209 LVGYI
+1209 LLGYMD
-1214 NGATNGIDHAI
+1214 GATNGVDHAI

-1232 DNTMLYNLIADSEYV
+1232 DNTMLYNVINDSEYV

-1255 TDTDEI
+1255 ADTDEI
-1261 ALGLKATTAGTYS
+1261 ALGLKANTAGTYS
-1274 IALENVDG
+1274 ISLENVDG
-1282 LFTAQNVYVKDN
+1282 LFTTQNVYVKDN
-1294 VTNTIHDIKLA
+1294 VTNTIHDIKQT
-1305 PYTFTTSDGVYNNRF
+1305 PYAFTTSNGVFNNRF
-1320 KVVFT
+1320 TVVFT
-1325 NAALANPSFV
+1325 NAALGNQSFV
-1335 SDESVV
+1335 SDENVV

-1355 EMAKVEVFDV
+1355 EISKVEVFDV
-1365 LGRNIYKN
+1365 LGRNVYKN
-1373 NTVNDKALN
+1373 NNVNDTALN
-1382 IASIANR
+1382 ITSIANR
-1389 NQALFVKITFATG
+1389 NQALLVKITFTTG

>member
-1 MKKNLLYLCMF
+1 MF
-12 FITYSFS
+12 FFTYSFS
-19 QENKTPSQEKSKIVR
+19 QEKNKIDR
-34 KDDAVKEFSKNLN
+34 KADAVQEFSKKLN
-47 EARAFQPTGIIRCAS
+47 EARAFQPTGVIRCAS
-62 TEHNRSLQK
+62 TEHNKSLQQ

-92 KNKRHLR
+92 KNKRNQR
-99 ALPTTI
+99 ALPATI
-105 VIPVVI
+105 VIPVVV
-111 HIVHNGDAVGSG
+111 HIIHNGDAVGTN

-131 LSQIRVFNEDF
+131 LSQIQVFNEDF

-152 AGVDTS
+152 AGVNTT
-158 IQFCLAQVDPN
+158 IQFCLAQVDPSGN
-169 GVATNGVVRH
+169 PTNGVVRH
-179 NLGLASFDSA
+179 NLGIASFGSA
-189 GVESAKASTI
+189 AVETAKANTI

-219 VLGYAQFPTGSGLPG
+219 ILGYAQFPTGSGLAG
-234 MPGGECYDDSGSGA
+234 MPSGECLDDSGSGA

-268 AFGAPY
+268 SFAAPY

-293 WGDDACPTSGG
+293 WGDDACPASGG

-316 PAASAANFGCPAG
+316 PAAAAANFGCPSG
-329 RNTCTA
+329 TNSCTG
-335 IAGNDQIQNYMD
+335 IAGNDMIQNYMD

-384 SSPVLT
+384 SAVSIPN
-390 PYIQFKRQ
+390 IQFKRQ
-398 DCDFR
+398 SCDFR
-403 PVNEV
+403 PVDQIN
-408 QEGST
+408 EGSN
-413 CAGYTEF
+413 CGGYTEQ
-420 TIVLDIDKAPSA
+420 TIALSIEKAPSA

-437 FAVDGTSVA
+437 FSIDGTSTA
-446 NASDVQILTPTVTFP
+446 NAADVQIMTPTVTFP
-461 SGSTA
+461 AASTA
-466 DQNLVIRVLHDGV
+466 DQNLVIRVFHDGI
-479 VEIDEDLVISF
+479 VEVDENLVISF

-495 GGNAVINPNGKTF
+495 GGNAVANANGNMF
-508 TVKILNDDSSPI
+508 TVKIVNEDLAPT
-520 LVQNYNAID
+520 LTQTYNLID
-529 EDCADLS
+529 EDFEDASGWLI
-536 DWQNLDADGDA
+536 LDADGDTNT
-547 KKWGTFTGLQGFGT
+547 WGTVTGLDGFGT
-561 APNTLTNTWAFSE
+561 APNTITGTSAFSE
-574 KKVGYFGGTIST
+574 KRLTYLGGTGT
-586 ANPNNYLISKQIK
+586 ANPVNNYFISPQVTL
-599 IPVGAT
+599 PTTASSVT
-605 SISLSYIVGAYDDA
+605 LSYILAAFDNTA
-619 GPARNAGSFS
+619 QTRNAGNFS
-629 VYFTTSIANE
+629 VYFTTSIASE

-644 GTLIQANLVIND
+644 GTLVQANLINNEN
-656 GTTQLNTHNL
+656 TSQLRTYNL
-666 MTTPNLMGQTGY
+666 MTTPNLLGQTGY

-685 TSATNIGLLIL
+685 TSATADTGLLIIDTVKL
-696 DSIKIAVLKN
+696 TVVRN

-719 DASLNYSG
+719 DAALNSSG
-727 SMYGYDDITDNVIG
+727 SMYGYDDVTSNIIAG
-741 SITNNTTVN
+741 ITNSTTTN

-765 GAGSASF
+765 GAASASF
-772 IDTNAANRIMPKTY
+772 IDTNAANRILPKTY
-786 YITNATDSATGNYTV
+786 NVTTASDTASGNYTI

-844 YTIEEKAATIGAFG
+844 YTIEEKPATIGAFG
-858 SNVTFTAT
+858 TNITFTAT

-890 TWNGTAWSNGAP
+890 TWNGTTWSNGTP
-902 SKVTAVTFTGNYS
+902 GRVTAVTFAGTYT

-922 CSATIN
+922 CSVTIN
-928 TGVNVTFNPGH
+928 TGVNVTFNAGH
-939 TFIIGNGVTV
+939 TLIVGNAVAV

-954 FTINNNAALRQ
+954 LTINNNAALRQ
-965 VNNTANTGNVIVR
+965 VNNNANTGNIIVR
-978 RNSAANVRLDY
+978 RNSTGMVKLDY

-1000 LQAFSPSTLP
+1000 LQAFSPNTLP

-1025 AYQVVTPTTNF
+1025 AYQSVTATTNF
-1036 VVGKGYMIR
+1036 VAGKGYMIR
-1045 AADNWPLTPTVF
+1045 AADNWPLTSTVF

-1068 NVSQPIGIGYNL
+1068 NISQTVGIGFNL
-1080 LGNPYASPISAN
+1080 LGNPYASPISGN
-1092 LFLGANASI
+1092 LFLGANASVN
-1101 PTLYFWT
+1101 TLYFWT
-1108 HTAPASGGIYPV
+1108 HTVPASGGVYPV

-1129 GGTAAAAGGAVPNGT
+1129 GGTASAAGGAVPNGT
-1144 IQTSQGFFVRA
+1144 IQTGQGFFVRA

-1168 VNASVSTQFYR
+1168 VNASVSTQFFR
-1179 TAESV
+1179 TAQNASTLNEV
-1184 ATTTET
+1184 

-1198 LNDASN
+1198 LNDTSN

-1209 LVGYI
+1209 LVGYMD
-1214 NGATNGIDHAI
+1214 GASNGIDNAI
-1225 DGEVLDK
+1225 DGEVLEK
-1232 DNTMLYNLIADSEYV
+1232 DNTMLYNVINNTEYV

-1255 TDTDEI
+1255 ADTDEI

-1282 LFTAQNVYVKDN
+1282 LFTTQNVYVKDN
-1294 VTNTIHDIKLA
+1294 VTNTIHDIKQA
-1305 PYTFTTSDGVYNNRF
+1305 PYSFTTTDGVFNDRF

-1325 NAALANPSFV
+1325 NVVLANPSFV
-1335 SDESVV
+1335 SDESIV

-1365 LGRNIYKN
+1365 LGRNIYN
-1373 NTVNDKALN
+1373 NSKVNDKVLN
-1382 IASIANR
+1382 ISSIANR
-1389 NQALFVKITFATG
+1389 NQALLVKITFTTG

>member
-19 QENKTPSQEKSKIVR
+19 QENKKIVSQEKNKIVR
-34 KDDAVKEFSKNLN
+34 KDDAVKEFSN
-47 EARAFQPTGIIRCAS
+47 ELIQARAFQPTGIIRCAS

-71 SKLAPSDE
+71 SNLAPSDE

-111 HIVHNGDAVGSG
+111 HIVHNGDAIGSG

-158 IQFCLAQVDPN
+158 IQFCLAQVDPSGN
-169 GVATNGVVRH
+169 PTNGVVRH

-189 GVESAKASTI
+189 GVETAKANTF

-234 MPGGECYDDSGSGA
+234 MPSGNCLDDSGNGA

-293 WGDDACPTSGG
+293 WGDDACPASGG

-316 PAASAANFGCPAG
+316 PAANAANFGCPTG
-329 RNTCTA
+329 TNSCTA
-335 IAGNDQIQNYMD
+335 IAGNDMIQNYMD

-384 SSPVLT
+384 SAVVT
-390 PYIQFKRQ
+390 PNIQFKRQ

-403 PVNEV
+403 PVNSV
-408 QEGST
+408 LEGSA
-413 CAGYTEF
+413 CAGFTEF

-437 FAVDGTSVA
+437 FAVDGTSTA
-446 NASDVQILTPTVTFP
+446 NTTDVQIMTPTITFP
-461 SGSTA
+461 AGSTA
-466 DQNLVIRVLHDGV
+466 DQNLVLRVLHDGV
-479 VEIDEDLVISF
+479 VELDENLVISF

-495 GGNAVINPNGKTF
+495 GGDAVANANGKMFDLT
-508 TVKILNDDSSPI
+508 ILNDDLAPT
-520 LVQNYNAID
+520 LTQNNVLINEDFEAATDWTIVDVNAD
-529 EDCADLS
+529 T
-536 DWQNLDADGDA
+536 
-547 KKWGTFTGLQGFGT
+547 WGVVNGANGIGT
-561 APNTLTNTWAFSE
+561 APNTIAGSCAYSE
-574 KKVGYFGGTIST
+574 KSRTYLGGTGNAT
-586 ANPNNYLISKQIK
+586 PNNYFVSPQFT
-599 IPVGAT
+599 IPAGAT
-605 SISLSYIVGAYDDA
+605 STTLTYIIAGYGATA
-619 GPARNAGSFS
+619 GNYSA
-629 VYFTTSIANE
+629 YFTTTLNPTTE
-639 AAILA
+639 AQITS
-644 GTLIQANLVIND
+644 GTIIQAAATIASGTSVLRTINM
-656 GTTQLNTHNL
+656 NAYA
-666 MTTPNLMGQTGY
+666 GQTGHI
-678 LVFRHNN
+678 VFRHNN
-685 TSATNIGLLIL
+685 LNTATGLLLL
-696 DSIKIAVLKN
+696 DSVNLTAITN
-706 TLVQTEINTPTRY
+706 TNVQTEINTPTRY
-719 DASLNYSG
+719 DAVLNSSG
-727 SMYGYDDITDNVIG
+727 SMYGYDDTTS
-741 SITNNTTVN
+741 SIIAGVTNNTTTS

-786 YITNATDSATGNYTV
+786 YVTTASDTATGNYSI
-801 TLYCTAAEVTA
+801 TLYCTAAEVSA

-838 ASNYTN
+838 ASNFTN
-844 YTIEEKAATIGAFG
+844 YLIEEKPATIGAFG
-858 SNVTFTAT
+858 TGVTFTAT

-890 TWNGTAWSNGAP
+890 TWNGTAWSNGTP
-902 SKVTAVTFTGNYS
+902 GKVTAVTFTGNYS

-928 TGVNVTFNPGH
+928 TGVNVTFNTGH

-1057 NGQFA
+1057 NGQFT

-1184 ATTTET
+1184 AATTET

-1214 NGATNGIDHAI
+1214 NGATNGVDHTI

-1255 TDTDEI
+1255 DDTDEI

-1274 IALENVDG
+1274 ISLENVDG
-1282 LFTAQNVYVKDN
+1282 LFTTQNVYVKDN
-1294 VTNTIHDIKLA
+1294 VTNTIHDIKQT
-1305 PYTFTTSDGVYNNRF
+1305 PYTFTTSDGVYNDRF

-1355 EMAKVEVFDV
+1355 EIAKVEVFDV
-1365 LGRNIYKN
+1365 LGRNIYNN
-1373 NTVNDKALN
+1373 NTVNDKILN

-1389 NQALFVKITFATG
+1389 NQALLVKITFTTG